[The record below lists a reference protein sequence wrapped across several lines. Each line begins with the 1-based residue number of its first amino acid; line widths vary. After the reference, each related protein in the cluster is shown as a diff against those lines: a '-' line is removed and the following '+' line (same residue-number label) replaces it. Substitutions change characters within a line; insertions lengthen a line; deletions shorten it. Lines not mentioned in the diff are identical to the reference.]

1 MHVRKLALGV
11 SALALALP
19 TAAAVPA
26 QAANHHRG
34 GDPRIL
40 DIGNIRVDDGDAEI
54 RIRFSCD
61 SDDEGKLRVRVR
73 QDDARYSGHEEVDC
87 DGRDSVTV
95 DLERDSRDRLED
107 GRARASAVLRVDGD
121 RDSDSDRVRVR
132 GDHDR
137 KHR

>member
-61 SDDEGKLRVRVR
+61 SDDEGELRVRVR
-73 QDDARYSGHEEVDC
+73 QHHARAFGHEDVEC
-87 DGRDSVTV
+87 DGRDRATV
-95 DLERDSRDRLED
+95 ELDSHGRDDLEEGRAWVSVVLRADGERDRDED
-107 GRARASAVLRVDGD
+107 S
-121 RDSDSDRVRVR
+121 VRVR
-132 GDHDR
+132 EDHR
-137 KHR
+137 RHR